1 MVEYIRRFSQG
12 LFDYAESYIP
22 VGSRDEKFLL
32 RSNFIT
38 LFVYSLVPI
47 FIPVFL
53 WLDAPWQ
60 ALSAIGV
67 ALTAYMVLLLNKH
80 FRRAHGRVFQLFIFG
95 AWLFYYAWVFG
106 EGSWAHYLYL
116 AYAVIPLI
124 TFRLR
129 KWEIYVPAFAGYVGL
144 FWLVESD
151 LTHFQGILEP
161 EAQET
166 LKLIVIN
173 LLFVWVF
180 ANFWLYNRS
189 NIIFEQATRKAM
201 GRLEQKNRE
210 MEQFVHIASHDLQE
224 PLKTIHS
231 FVELAKEET
240 HKSPEEEQMYLDQIG
255 TASEKMQGLIRAL
268 MHHSRL
274 GNPSKE
280 RSLLNLNALL
290 LEIQAKVAEG
300 LGDKVSFEV
309 DPLPEIRANEEDLRT
324 LFEQLIFNGIK
335 FSRPDQAI
343 EIKVRYSL
351 QGRYHRFEIEDNGI
365 GIDGPNANTVFEI
378 FRKLH
383 HADQYPGL
391 GVGLAYARK
400 IVQAYDGDISFETA
414 ANGGSL
420 FYFTLLNSN

>member
-12 LFDYAESYIP
+12 LFSYAESYIP
-22 VGSRDEKFLL
+22 AGSKDEKFLL

-38 LFVYSLVPI
+38 LFVYALVPI

-60 ALSAIGV
+60 ALSTIGV
-67 ALTAYMVLLLNKH
+67 ALTAYMVLVLNKH

-95 AWLFYYAWVFG
+95 GWLFYYAWVFG

-124 TFRLR
+124 TFPLG
-129 KWEIYVPAFAGYVGL
+129 KWTIYLPAFAGYVGL
-144 FWLVESD
+144 FWMVESD
-151 LTHFQGILEP
+151 FTNFPGILEV
-161 EAQET
+161 EAQAN

-173 LLFVWVF
+173 LLFIWVF

-189 NIIFEQATRKAM
+189 NVIFEEATIRAM
-201 GRLEQKNRE
+201 ERLEQKNRE

-231 FVELAKEET
+231 FVELAKDEP
-240 HKSPEEEQMYLDQIG
+240 HKSLEEEQMYLNQIG
-255 TASEKMQGLIRAL
+255 EASHKMQGLIRAL

-280 RSLLNLNALL
+280 RHLLDLNVILSG
-290 LEIQAKVAEG
+290 IQKEVRQNI
-300 LGDKVSFEV
+300 GDSVSIKVSE
-309 DPLPEIRANEEDLRT
+309 LPTIKANEEDMVT
-324 LFEQLIFNGIK
+324 LFEELIYNAIK
-335 FSRPDQAI
+335 FSKQDQKT
-343 EIKVRYSL
+343 EIDIRFSL
-351 QGRYHRFEIEDNGI
+351 KGRFFFFEVEDNGI
-365 GIDGPNANTVFEI
+365 GIDGPNATTVFQI
-378 FRKLH
+378 FRRLH

-400 IVQAYDGDISFETA
+400 IVQAYEGDISFECKKQ
-414 ANGGSL
+414 GGTV
-420 FYFTLLNSN
+420 FYFTLLNNS

>member
-124 TFRLR
+124 TFPLR
-129 KWEIYVPAFAGYVGL
+129 KWIIYLPAFAGYVGL
-144 FWLVESD
+144 FWIVESD
-151 LTHFQGILEP
+151 LTNFQGILEP
-161 EAQET
+161 ESQAT

-173 LLFVWVF
+173 LLFIWVF

-189 NIIFEQATRKAM
+189 NVIFEGATGRAM
-201 GRLEQKNRE
+201 DRLEQKNRE

-231 FVELAKEET
+231 FVELSKEET
-240 HKSPEEEQMYLDQIG
+240 DKSAEEEQMYLNQIG
-255 TASEKMQGLIRAL
+255 SASEKMQGLIRAL
-268 MHHSRL
+268 MHHSRM

-280 RSLLNLNALL
+280 RRLLDLNRLIAQ
-290 LEIQAKVAEG
+290 IQAKVLEG
-300 LGDKVSFEV
+300 LGEKVTFQLM
-309 DPLPEIRANEEDLRT
+309 PLPELYANEEDMLT
-324 LFEQLIFNGIK
+324 LFEQLIYNGIK
-335 FSRPDQAI
+335 FSRADQSI
-343 EIKVRYSL
+343 EISLRYEL
-351 QGRYHRFEIEDNGI
+351 QGRYHRFEVEDNGI
-365 GIDGPNANTVFEI
+365 GIDGPNANTIFEI

-383 HADQYPGL
+383 HKDQYPGL

-400 IVQAYDGDISFETA
+400 IVQAYDGDIGFEA
-414 ANGGSL
+414 APKGGTV
-420 FYFTLLNSN
+420 FYFTLLNNR